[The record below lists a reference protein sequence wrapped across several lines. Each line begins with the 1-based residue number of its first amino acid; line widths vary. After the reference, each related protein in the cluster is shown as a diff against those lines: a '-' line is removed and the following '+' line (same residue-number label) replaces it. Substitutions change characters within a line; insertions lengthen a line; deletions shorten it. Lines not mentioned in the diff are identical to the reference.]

1 MFLFRMPGRSIS
13 VEVMVRVIGMLE
25 NGATANQAAMQAVV
39 HRATVFR
46 IKSKFLQIGSV
57 KNRPKSGRPR
67 STSAVQ
73 DRFLRL
79 TALRQRFKSSVNLT
93 ANHRRAT
100 GVAIHP
106 RTARNRLKSAGIKPR
121 RLCLR
126 NKLTPHHKR
135 ERLAWCRHRRCW
147 RRNQWDNILWSDE
160 SRFNVDFYYQ
170 RNRVWRRVGERYV
183 PGTIAEHD
191 RYGGGS
197 SVLVWAAVNYN
208 H

>member
-1 MFLFRMPGRSIS
+1 MFLLTNRAIFANDLFQNAWKKHFSRSKGPRYRYVIKWGHGNSSCYANRRTQSYS
-13 VEVMVRVIGMLE
+13 VQI
-25 NGATANQAAMQAVV
+25 N
-39 HRATVFR
+39 
-46 IKSKFLQIGSV
+46 SKFLQTGSV

-121 RLCLR
+121 RPCLR

-147 RRNQWDNILWSDE
+147 RRNQWGNILWSDE
-160 SRFNVDFYYQ
+160 SLLR
-170 RNRVWRRVGERYV
+170 
-183 PGTIAEHD
+183 PA
-191 RYGGGS
+191 
-197 SVLVWAAVNYN
+197 
-208 H
+208 